1 MEKEKKSGFSVFCAV
16 LLIFLVFAD
25 QLSKAAAVTRL
36 KPVGQ
41 IPVIRNV
48 LSLLYL
54 ENRGAAFGMLKERQ
68 WNFVLIAA
76 GVLLFVLYFFIKL
89 PARKKFRP
97 LGICLVLIA
106 AGAAGN
112 LIDRVLRGYVIDFIY
127 FELIDFPVFNV
138 ADICICVGI
147 GCMILL
153 MLTRYREDEL
163 L

>member
-68 WNFVLIAA
+68 WIFVLIAA
-76 GVLLFVLYFFIKL
+76 GKL